1 MVEVLERPL
10 PIERVGLD
18 WVVSLVRSALTDG
31 VEELDD
37 TTAVSD
43 DDLQAEVL
51 ACEALRRLVDVAE
64 ARRLA
69 ELERREATVRDH
81 GLVTHRWLAREAM
94 LPAHVAK
101 ARVRVGAALVD
112 RFDGVADALEAG
124 RVSWDHAK
132 AIVDAANPRI
142 VDEIADLQ
150 DGLVG
155 LADATVFERWRREL
169 SGIVALV
176 DADGGHDPAGDD
188 LRTGARLSPM
198 LDGAMDL
205 VATFTGEDAV
215 VVHDAVEA
223 VADELFRAACADHD
237 ACPELEIPSR
247 SVLRARALVELCRRG
262 RARPVTDTRPP
273 RPELVL
279 VTDAS
284 APLADTATPE
294 GAVLV
299 QDGTLRH
306 LVCDA
311 DWYPVVVDAL
321 GVPLDHGRAVRYA
334 TPAQR
339 RAIAVRDGGCVF
351 PGCDAPIAWLDAHH
365 IDPFDHGG
373 RTDTDQLCGLC
384 RRHHRRVAHGA
395 GWQLAITDD
404 GWTWFTSP
412 AGHTFWGQ
420 RHGRQRRGPTPDS
433 PDTPGT
439 PDTG

>member
-81 GLVTHRWLAREAM
+81 GLVTHRWLAREAL

-112 RFDGVADALEAG
+112 RFDGVADAVEVG

-142 VDEIADLQ
+142 LDDVTDLQ
-150 DGLVG
+150 DGLVA
-155 LADATVFERWRREL
+155 LAEATVFERWRREL
-169 SGIVALV
+169 SGIVATI

-188 LRTGARLSPM
+188 PRTTLHISPI
-198 LDGAMDL
+198 LDGA
-205 VATFTGEDAV
+205 ATLSGVPGEDAAV
-215 VVHDAVEA
+215 VQEAIEA

-247 SVLRARALVELCRRG
+247 SVLRAAPWSSCADAAAPTAHRHPPAPPGDRAGHPRRRPRRG
-262 RARPVTDTRPP
+262 RHPD
-273 RPELVL
+273 
-279 VTDAS
+279 
-284 APLADTATPE
+284 
-294 GAVLV
+294 GAVLL
-299 QDGTLRH
+299 QDASHRH

-321 GVPLDHGRAVRYA
+321 GVPLDHGRAVRFA
-334 TPAQR
+334 TAAQR
-339 RAIAVRDGGCVF
+339 RAIAVRDGGCAF
-351 PGCDAPIAWLDAHH
+351 PGCDAPVAWLDAHH
-365 IDPFDHGG
+365 VNPFDHGG

-395 GWQLAITDD
+395 GWTLQLTAD

-412 AGHTFWGQ
+412 RGHAFWGQ
-420 RHGRQRRGPTPDS
+420 RHGRQRRGPTPDT
-433 PDTPGT
+433 PDT